1 MIPSTVGFLNQDF
14 EIEEQPSLTYK
25 MDLESDD
32 NAVVRGFI
40 DNQEA
45 MKQTIFRILN
55 TQRYKYIIYP
65 WWYGIETVD
74 LYGMPV
80 TYVCPELERRIE
92 EALSMDSRITSVTDF
107 EHDLSVKGVV
117 HTSFTVHTIYG
128 NLKAEREVNI

>member
-1 MIPSTVGFLNQDF
+1 MIPSTVGFLDQDF
-14 EIEEQPSLTYK
+14 EIEEQPTKVY
-25 MDLESDD
+25 MIDL
-32 NAVVRGFI
+32 NGNTIRGFT
-40 DNQEA
+40 DGLEA
-45 MKQTIFRILN
+45 MKQTVFRILN
-55 TQRYKYIIYP
+55 TERYVFIIYP